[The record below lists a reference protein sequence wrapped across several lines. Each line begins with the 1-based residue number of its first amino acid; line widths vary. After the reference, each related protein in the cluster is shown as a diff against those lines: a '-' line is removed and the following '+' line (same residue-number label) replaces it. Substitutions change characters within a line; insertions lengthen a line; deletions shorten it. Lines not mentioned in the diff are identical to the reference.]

1 MSKEASGKKED
12 LYQESDTN
20 RIKEELRKFSNHFEN
35 SLKQESIDV
44 KWEKT
49 VRHIMDDCI
58 PNKLT
63 SSRYNLPWF
72 SRSLRRLP
80 KSKKR
85 AYNKA
90 KKSGKDTDWK
100 KFRSLRKYMH

>member
-20 RIKEELRKFSNHFEN
+20 RIKEELREFSNHFEN
-35 SLKQESIDV
+35 SLIQESIDV
-44 KWEKT
+44 KWDEFEKT
-49 VRHIMDDCI
+49 VRHIIDDCI

-72 SRSLRRLP
+72 SRSLRRLS

-85 AYNKA
+85 ANNIKP
-90 KKSGKDTDWK
+90 
-100 KFRSLRKYMH
+100 RSRVKILTRGNTCIKN